1 MDIMLT
7 RIIGMCKMRK
17 ITQKD
22 LTDALGLRSSAFS
35 EWKSGKSKSYTKY
48 VHHIACVLG
57 TTAEYLQGT
66 TDNIEPLNN
75 SHLRDESEEKSP
87 AADKEASSPSPVQ
100 ESSEPELSEQE
111 QQLVNIFRA
120 ASPEARIEMIA
131 AMVHVRD
138 RHKKTYTVYRAAHSV
153 DNAPHRLELR
163 SAAEIEKL
171 QNAPTV
177 KNDDE
182 L

>member
-1 MDIMLT
+1 MFAERLERVLSEKGIGKMQMLSDLSLGKNQFSYWKKTGAIPNGFTVNKIANYLDISVDYLL
-7 RIIGMCKMRK
+7 GK
-17 ITQKD
+17 
-22 LTDALGLRSSAFS
+22 TDHKESFS
-35 EWKSGKSKSYTKY
+35 
-48 VHHIACVLG
+48 
-57 TTAEYLQGT
+57 
-66 TDNIEPLNN
+66 
-75 SHLRDESEEKSP
+75 
-87 AADKEASSPSPVQ
+87 AADKEADSPPPAQ
-100 ESSEPELSEQE
+100 ESSGPELSEQE

-177 KNDDE
+177 KSDDE

>member
-1 MDIMLT
+1 MSNQILVE
-7 RIIGMCKMRK
+7 RIKELARTKQVSPSKAFAESGVGKNFISNMKTSNPSIGK
-17 ITQKD
+17 ITMLANYFGVSVDYLLGKTDQK
-22 LTDALGLRSSAFS
+22 
-35 EWKSGKSKSYTKY
+35 
-48 VHHIACVLG
+48 
-57 TTAEYLQGT
+57 
-66 TDNIEPLNN
+66 
-75 SHLRDESEEKSP
+75 ESVSTV
-87 AADKEASSPSPVQ
+87 DKEAASPSPAQ
-100 ESSEPELSEQE
+100 ESSAPELSEQE

-177 KNDDE
+177 KSDDE